1 MAKKIKIAK
10 TVGELHQLLSSAYG
24 KKKIGYVPTMGAL
37 HDGHASLIKA
47 SVSRSDI
54 TVCSIFVNPTQ
65 FNDASDLDKYP
76 RTLAA
81 DVKILKAANCDIVF
95 TPGVKDIYPKG
106 TKSDLK
112 LRLGKLDKVMEGEFR
127 AGHFKGVAQVVKRLL
142 DIVKPTML
150 FMGQKDFQQF
160 TIIQHMIDQLS
171 IPTELVVCPIKRER
185 SGLAMSSRNV
195 RLEADIRSRADIL
208 YKTLLEARELLNL
221 GYGPKHIESYAMAAF
236 KIPDFK
242 PEYFRIVNGYDLQPV
257 KKAAKLD
264 YIVAC
269 TAVWAGDVRLIDNM
283 ILKHP
288 KS

>member
-1 MAKKIKIAK
+1 MTKRIKVAK
-10 TVGELHQLLSSAYG
+10 TVGELSELLSAAYD

-47 SVSRSDI
+47 SAAKCDI

-95 TPGVKDIYPKG
+95 TPGVKDIYPSG
-106 TKSDLK
+106 TKSKLK
-112 LRLGKLDKVMEGEFR
+112 LRLGKLEKVLEGEFR
-127 AGHFKGVAQVVKRLL
+127 PGHFEGVAQVVKRLL

-160 TIIQHMIDQLS
+160 TIIQSMIDQLK
-171 IPTELVVCPIKRER
+171 IPTELVVCPIKREK
-185 SGLAMSSRNV
+185 SGLAMSSRNA
-195 RLEADIRSRADIL
+195 RLEKDIKSRADIL
-208 YKTLLEARELLNL
+208 YHTLLEAKELLQL
-221 GYGPKHIESYAMAAF
+221 GYTTKQIESYALKAF

-242 PEYFRIVNGYDLQPV
+242 PEYFRVVNGHDLLPIKNTSKV
-257 KKAAKLD
+257 D

-269 TAVWAGDVRLIDNM
+269 TAVWAGEVRLIDNM
-283 ILKHP
+283 ILRTP
-288 KS
+288 ND

>member
-10 TVGELHQLLSSAYG
+10 SVGELHKLLANVYG

-47 SVSRSDI
+47 SVAKCDI

-65 FNDASDLDKYP
+65 FNDASDLEKYP
-76 RTLAA
+76 RTLTA
-81 DVKILKAANCDIVF
+81 DVKILKAAKCDIVF
-95 TPGVKDIYPKG
+95 APGVKDVYPSG
-106 TKSDLK
+106 TKSKLK
-112 LRLGKLDKVMEGEFR
+112 LRLGKLDKVLEGEFR
-127 AGHFKGVAQVVKRLL
+127 PGHFEGVAQVVKRLL

-160 TIIQHMIDQLS
+160 TIIQHMIGQLK
-171 IPTELVVCPIKRER
+171 IPTELVVCPIKREN

-195 RLEADIRSRADIL
+195 RLEKDIKFRSDVL
-208 YKTLLEARELLNL
+208 YKTLLEAKELLKL
-221 GYGPKHIESYAMAAF
+221 GYTTKQIESYAVKAF

-242 PEYFRIVNGYDLQPV
+242 LEYFRVVNGYSLLPV
-257 KKAAKLD
+257 KNTAKED

-269 TAVWAGDVRLIDNM
+269 IAVWAGEVRLIDNM
-283 ILKHP
+283 ILK
-288 KS
+288 SSMS

>member
-1 MAKKIKIAK
+1 MAKRIRIAK
-10 TVGELHQLLSSAYG
+10 TVKELHKLLSSAYLN
-24 KKKIGYVPTMGAL
+24 KKIGYVPTMGAL

-47 SVSRSDI
+47 SVAKCDI

-65 FNDASDLDKYP
+65 FNDASDLKKYP

-81 DVKILKAANCDIVF
+81 DVAILKAAKCDIVF
-95 TPGVKDIYPKG
+95 APSAKDIYPSG
-106 TKSDLK
+106 TKSKLK

-142 DIVKPTML
+142 DIIQPTML

-160 TIIQHMIDQLS
+160 TIIQHMIDQLKL
-171 IPTELVVCPIKRER
+171 PTELVVCPTKRER

-195 RLEADIRSRADIL
+195 RLEKDIKLRADVL
-208 YKTLLEARELLNL
+208 YKTLLEAKELLQL
-221 GYGPKHIESYAMAAF
+221 GYTPKQIESYAMKAF

-242 PEYFRIVNGYDLQPV
+242 PEYFRVVNGYNLQPI
-257 KKAAKLD
+257 KSTAKLD

-269 TAVWAGDVRLIDNM
+269 TAVWAGEVRLIDNM
-283 ILKHP
+283 ILRHP
-288 KS
+288 KA

>member
-10 TVGELHQLLSSAYG
+10 TIEQLHKLLASAYG

-37 HDGHASLIKA
+37 HDGHASLIRQ
-47 SVSRSDI
+47 SVSKCDI

-65 FNDASDLDKYP
+65 FNDASDLEKYP

-81 DVKILKAANCDIVF
+81 DVKILAAANCDIVF
-95 TPGVKDIYPKG
+95 TPGVEDIYPSG
-106 TKSDLK
+106 TKSQLK
-112 LRLGKLDKVMEGEFR
+112 LRLGKLDKVLEGEFR
-127 AGHFKGVAQVVKRLL
+127 PGHFKGVAQVVKRLL

-160 TIIQHMIDQLS
+160 TIIQHMIDQLK
-171 IPTELVVCPIKRER
+171 IPTELVVCPIKREK

-195 RLEADIRSRADIL
+195 RLDKDIKVRSDIL
-208 YKTLLEARELLNL
+208 YKTLLEAKELLNL
-221 GYGPKHIESYAMAAF
+221 GYSPKKIEAYAMKAF

-242 PEYFRIVNGYDLQPV
+242 PEYFRVVSGYDLQPI
-257 KKAAKLD
+257 KNASKLD

-269 TAVWAGDVRLIDNM
+269 TAVWAGDVRLIDNL
-283 ILKHP
+283 ILKSP
-288 KS
+288 NA